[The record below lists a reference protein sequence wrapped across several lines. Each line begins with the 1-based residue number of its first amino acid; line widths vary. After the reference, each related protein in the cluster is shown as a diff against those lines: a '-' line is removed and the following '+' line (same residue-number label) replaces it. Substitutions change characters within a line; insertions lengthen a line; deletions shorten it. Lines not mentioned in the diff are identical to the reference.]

1 MGFARIANPPG
12 LGLLL
17 TIDQLVLV
25 KGQLFEEEDLVI
37 QRMIPMTHVTE
48 AKIVGEDSLQIDAK
62 DQQSTVLLLA
72 SARFKHNSWAD
83 EDEGR
88 WKKKKLTMLQETI
101 TRWAN
106 KALQKQRSAPGTSGP

>member
-1 MGFARIANPPG
+1 
-12 LGLLL
+12 
-17 TIDQLVLV
+17 
-25 KGQLFEEEDLVI
+25 
-37 QRMIPMTHVTE
+37 
-48 AKIVGEDSLQIDAK
+48 
-62 DQQSTVLLLA
+62 LLLA

-106 KALQKQRSAPGTSGP
+106 KALQKQRSLRALRCPESVECKKKY